1 MVKSTLFPEET
12 GDDMVFSNLFKRCP
26 KTGKIRGIN
35 KRAWPKWSLL
45 FAGLAACLWYLFRVI
60 PKPSR
65 AAYPCQRAAA
75 PIRIGFLTYCV
86 ALAGYAFS
94 FTKARSLLRNKKH
107 VLAGLF
113 FVAAIVSLFVFIAN
127 DARPAFAA
135 NPIGTPKGIFPG
147 RVAWVYN
154 PNAALWNGTGNYWNA
169 AVNPQAQYN
178 TTFTSGIEAL
188 SGGTNDADSWNKI
201 FLWFNNAHGRAGT
214 GYQAGDMIAIK
225 INQNNSAAPAA
236 DNGNDMNAN
245 PQTCVAVL
253 TSLVNAGVPQ
263 ADIWI
268 GDPSRAVTDNIF
280 SAITNAFPNVNVV
293 DYFGNNGRVTTG
305 VTNGVFPNNDVKN
318 AESACFYNARYI
330 ISQPLLKGHTGQ
342 IFSFGSKCFYGI
354 NGILPNWTQNAGHP
368 ADSALTA
375 YMTNANFG
383 GKVVLWCMDAM
394 YPSSQLDNTPNN
406 GVALTPF
413 NGKQMSSFIMSLDGI
428 AEECVSYDF
437 WSTIMGQTGGTNYIN
452 LAATAGYG
460 VEDHWNNSTA
470 KQYGKNLNP
479 SGNGIELVLVR
490 PDLNTSTATPTVA
503 IGSSKTNVVLSWPA
517 SWSLQT
523 APVLGS
529 PNAWTTVTPPAVLN
543 LGCTI
548 TNAVSAPAQ
557 FYRLEQQP

>member
-1 MVKSTLFPEET
+1 MII
-12 GDDMVFSNLFKRCP
+12 SNLFERCP

-75 PIRIGFLTYCV
+75 PIRIGFLTYGV

-135 NPIGTPKGIFPG
+135 NPIGTAKGIFPG

-154 PNAALWNGTGNYWNA
+154 PNAAKWTGAGNYWDA
-169 AVNPQAQYN
+169 AVNPQAEYN
-178 TTFTSGIEAL
+178 KSFTAGIAAL
-188 SGGTNDADSWNKI
+188 SGGTKDADSWDKI
-201 FLWFNNAHGRAGT
+201 FHWFNNSHGRPGT

-225 INQNNSAAPAA
+225 INQNNTPVPAA
-236 DNGNDMNAN
+236 DHGNAMNSN
-245 PQTCVAVL
+245 PQTSVAVL
-253 TSLVNAGVPQ
+253 TSLVNAGIPQ
-263 ADIWI
+263 KDIWI
-268 GDPSRAVTDNIF
+268 GDPSRAVTDNVF
-280 SAITNAFPNVNVV
+280 NAIHGAFPKVKVV

-305 VTNGVFPNNDVKN
+305 VTNGVFPNTDVKD
-318 AESACFYNARYI
+318 AEAMCFYNARYI
-330 ISQPLLKGHTGQ
+330 VNTPLMKGHVGQ
-342 IFSFGSKCFYGI
+342 IITFGAKNLYGI
-354 NGILPNWTQNAGHP
+354 NGILNHWQQNHRGPH
-368 ADSALTA
+368 DSALTA

-394 YPSSQLDNTPNN
+394 YPSPELDDAPFN

-413 NGKQMSSFIMSLDGI
+413 NGKQMSSFIMSLDGV

-437 WSTIMGQTGGTNYIN
+437 WSTLTGKSGGTNYIY
-452 LAATAGYG
+452 LAANAGAG
-460 VEDHWNNSTA
+460 VADHWNNSTA
-470 KQYGKNLNP
+470 KQYSKNLKPN
-479 SGNGIELVLVR
+479 SNGIELFEVI
-490 PDLNTSTATPTVA
+490 P
-503 IGSSKTNVVLSWPA
+503 
-517 SWSLQT
+517 
-523 APVLGS
+523 
-529 PNAWTTVTPPAVLN
+529 
-543 LGCTI
+543 
-548 TNAVSAPAQ
+548 
-557 FYRLEQQP
+557 